1 MLSDPLF
8 IAIVV
13 VVLGVLAILALG
25 IASFGKGGEFNRKY
39 SNKLMQYRI
48 GAQFVAVLL
57 VLLFVWIRGNG
68 G

>member
-13 VVLGVLAILALG
+13 AVLGVLAILVLG
-25 IASFGKGGEFNRKY
+25 IASFGKGGEDSRKRSNR
-39 SNKLMQYRI
+39 LMQYRI

-57 VLLFVWIRGNG
+57 VLLFVWLRGEG